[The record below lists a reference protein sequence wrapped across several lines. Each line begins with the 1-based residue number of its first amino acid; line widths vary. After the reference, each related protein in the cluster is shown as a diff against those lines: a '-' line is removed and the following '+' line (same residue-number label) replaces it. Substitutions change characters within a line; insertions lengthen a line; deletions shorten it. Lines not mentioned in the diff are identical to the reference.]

1 MGLGLLSKAEAERV
15 IGRESKMNR
24 GPFLR
29 FFESPIDP
37 TLVEDPTRLIDFL
50 NSCDQL
56 QRLLGRRDDR
66 GYTLLHYAAERN
78 QEESVKCLIVKGGER
93 EGSPANAAK
102 RGYVALDIVVTA
114 TNDALYVL
122 RTRTSTLLT
131 TIYISPDFHHI
142 S

>member
-1 MGLGLLSKAEAERV
+1 
-15 IGRESKMNR
+15 MNR

-37 TLVEDPTRLIDFL
+37 TLVDDPTRLIDFL

-78 QEESVKCLIVKGGER
+78 QEESLKCLIVKGGEPKGRKEASDACGVR
-93 EGSPANAAK
+93 EGCAK
-102 RGYVALDIVVTA
+102 YCCQGCK
-114 TNDALYVL
+114 
-122 RTRTSTLLT
+122 
-131 TIYISPDFHHI
+131 
-142 S
+142 